1 MIVDELIAIL
11 GYETKG
17 EGELKKFQQSI
28 DQTAKRITIFAAA
41 AATAAA
47 GALGA
52 LGKSVITTSAQFE
65 SYAATLETIEGSAE
79 KAQKALDWVSTFGA
93 KTPYEVGEVT
103 EAFVR
108 LKSYGIDPTT
118 GALEAVGDASSAMGK
133 TLMQG
138 VEAIADA
145 ATGEFERLKEF
156 GITTSVAGDKVT
168 FNWTKNSK
176 TLSKTVKKNSAEII
190 QFLKDN
196 FADRFNGAMLRQSKT
211 WNGMVS
217 NLGDAWT
224 GFLRKIGDAGFFDA
238 VKRQLGRLLDFIGEL
253 SSNGTLDRFAKS
265 LGAALETGVNAAVFL
280 IDRLRRHFEYLSQ
293 WVSVNPDLFKA
304 IAAGLALI
312 AAVKFPFLTG
322 LLVLEDIL
330 SWMEGGDSVIGK
342 FAESLSKLTGI
353 DADKLGDIIA
363 TLAGGAA
370 LAAAASSIG
379 LLTAALNPLTASLL
393 AFAAAFAGAKA
404 GLDYLGFVKANLD
417 KKIEGITATDNPKS
431 KPGYVEGMGGI
442 YMKGAAVVDQP
453 RPPNLEDSMT
463 KDALDWKLMMQNAE
477 GNAAKMGGGAPGNAV
492 VNDNK
497 QDNRNQSVQ
506 VNVGGV
512 QVNGVAGAGAAVGAA
527 VGNAV
532 GQGAARASRFEK
544 DDAF

>member
-28 DQTAKRITIFAAA
+28 DQTAKRITLFAAA

-47 GALGA
+47 GALAA

-79 KAQKALDWVSTFGA
+79 KAQKALEWVSTFGA

-118 GALEAVGDASSAMGK
+118 GALESVGDASSAMGK

-156 GITTSVAGDKVT
+156 GITSSVAGDKVT
-168 FNWTKNSK
+168 FTWTKNSK

-238 VKRQLGRLLDFIGEL
+238 VKRQLGRLLDFMGEL
-253 SSNGTLDRFAKS
+253 SSNGSLDRFAKA
-265 LGAALETGVNAAVFL
+265 LGSALETGVNAAVFL
-280 IDRLRRHFEYLSQ
+280 VDRLRRHFEFLSQ
-293 WVSVNPDLFKA
+293 WISVNPDLFKT
-304 IAAGLALI
+304 IAAGLGLI

-322 LLVLEDIL
+322 LLVLEDFL

-342 FAESLSKLTGI
+342 FADALEKLTGI
-353 DADKLGDIIA
+353 DAEKLGYILA
-363 TLAGGAA
+363 TLAGAA
-370 LAAAASSIG
+370 GLAATATAITG
-379 LLTAALNPLTASLL
+379 LTAALNPLVLSLT
-393 AFAAAFAGAKA
+393 AFAGAFWLAKSGIEA
-404 GLDYLGFVKANLD
+404 LGFAKTALD

-431 KPGYVEGMGGI
+431 KPGYVEGMGGV
-442 YMKGAAVVDQP
+442 YMKGASVVDQP

-477 GNAAKMGGGAPGNAV
+477 GNAAKMGGGAPANAV

-497 QDNRNQSVQ
+497 QDNRNQSVNVQ
-506 VNVGGV
+506 VGGV
-512 QVNGVAGAGAAVGAA
+512 TVNGVPNAGPAVGAA